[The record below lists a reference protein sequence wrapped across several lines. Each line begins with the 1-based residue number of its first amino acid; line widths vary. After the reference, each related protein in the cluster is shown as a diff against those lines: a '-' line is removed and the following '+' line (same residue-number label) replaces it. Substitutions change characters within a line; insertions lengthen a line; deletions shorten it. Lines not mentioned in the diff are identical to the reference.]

1 MPPCNT
7 LHPPWPPWRN
17 LGDSE
22 RHNEASPHQLS
33 QVDAENSPQVLQQ
46 EAPPDGGYG
55 WVCLGALFTINCF
68 TWGVIAVS
76 QFPCIFVILSYICGF
91 ISRKSYT
98 GISGRTKMTRLLGIH
113 TASLRASTKYL
124 SPSTGPTTNN
134 SAMQDRAL
142 GHIWE
147 IEYVEME
154 TRCQKKCDMC

>member
-1 MPPCNT
+1 MPSCNA

-22 RHNEASPHQLS
+22 RPNDASPHQLS
-33 QVDAENSPQVLQQ
+33 QVGAENSPPVLQQ

-76 QFPCIFVILSYICGF
+76 QFPCIFVILSYTCGF
-91 ISRKSYT
+91 NLYT
-98 GISGRTKMTRLLGIH
+98 GIVGLTKMKWWLGIH
-113 TASLRASTKYL
+113 MATLKTSAKYL

-134 SAMQDRAL
+134 GTMQDRAL
-142 GHIWE
+142 DHILD
-147 IEYVEME
+147 IE
-154 TRCQKKCDMC
+154 